1 MFLRATRGA
10 RNPSLQVVITHEP
23 LVSIVLY
30 CICIVLHSFGRP
42 LRTNGMHKTQF
53 DHVRFDLLPLVI

>member
-23 LVSIVLY
+23 LVSSQ
-30 CICIVLHSFGRP
+30 HSFGRP